1 MWRNISCFSPDEIG
15 VHSQLSDIVRDDLNL
30 LSQIITQRYDMRT
43 SCRCH
48 LQNNERGYKETSRL
62 VSVWGI
68 EKHQTSLAWKRRQSP
83 QKTLA
88 SWWQCWAEWREGGKE
103 EDVLSSGSRCPILSL
118 CRCRWTGCTLPRTWN
133 VCQILES
140 LWYNYLIQDIT
151 AKIQDNLI
159 RFLNPLASGNL
170 TWITLLQ
177 LGRQGYPLG

>member
-1 MWRNISCFSPDEIG
+1 MISISSVRLLPSDMIWELLVVVTFKTMRGDIRKHRALCPFEALKNI
-15 VHSQLSDIVRDDLNL
+15 R
-30 LSQIITQRYDMRT
+30 
-43 SCRCH
+43 
-48 LQNNERGYKETSRL
+48 
-62 VSVWGI
+62 
-68 EKHQTSLAWKRRQSP
+68 LAWHERESP

-88 SWWQCWAEWREGGKE
+88 SWWQRWAEWREGGKE